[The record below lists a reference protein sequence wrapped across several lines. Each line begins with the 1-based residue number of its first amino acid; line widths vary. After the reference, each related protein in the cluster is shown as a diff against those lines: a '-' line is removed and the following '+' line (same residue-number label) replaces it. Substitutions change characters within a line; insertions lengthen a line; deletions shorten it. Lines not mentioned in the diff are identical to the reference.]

1 MLIIHMN
8 QYKNKF
14 VLVVLEVSK
23 LNETVK
29 DRGMNFENDEYD
41 VLHYQIY
48 VQKLLFSSCVRN
60 WSETTT

>member
-41 VLHYQIY
+41 VLHY
-48 VQKLLFSSCVRN
+48 
-60 WSETTT
+60 